1 MSQPRKPY
9 KQTPAQ
15 TLLLIHLG
23 ELGLQAEPEYQFS
36 PERRWRL
43 DTYVPE
49 ARIGIECNGG
59 RYKFGHRS
67 SRDTDKDN
75 EKMNTAQ
82 MMGIRVLQFTNEQIL
97 SGEAKEFVK
106 KWLPWPW
113 NAL

>member
-1 MSQPRKPY
+1 VSRQRKRY
-9 KQTPAQ
+9 KLTPAQ
-15 TLLLIHLG
+15 TLLLIHLK
-23 ELGLQAEPEYQFS
+23 ELGLQAEPEFQFT
-36 PERRWRL
+36 PDRRWRL
-43 DTYVPE
+43 DTYVAE

-82 MMGIRVLQFTNEQIL
+82 MMGIRVLQFTNEQIM

-106 KWLPWPW
+106 AWL
-113 NAL
+113 